1 MESLWKRTVSPQ
13 SFQNLWRHN
22 LNKKQLQ
29 QTYISYTRN
38 VYLVYNKHISHIQQT
53 YLIYHA
59 QPDIS
64 RSNGNEEIKLGQL
77 VEYKVRYIFL
87 QELRQK

>member
-1 MESLWKRTVSPQ
+1 M
-13 SFQNLWRHN
+13 
-22 LNKKQLQ
+22 
-29 QTYISYTRN
+29 
-38 VYLVYNKHISHIQQT
+38 

>member
-29 QTYISYTRN
+29 QTHISYTTN
-38 VYLVYNKHISHIQQT
+38 M

-87 QELRQK
+87 QEVRQK